1 MSLATLIQQA
11 RSAWNVIRNETT
23 EGANTKTRVADAA
36 DDILD
41 ALESSDIVKTND
53 SRLSD
58 ARPASDVYDWAKAA
72 TKPTYTKS
80 EIGLGNVDN
89 TSDVDKPVSTAQQT
103 AIDNAVI
110 GLYDDRGNY
119 DASTN
124 SFPTTGGSGT
134 SGAILKSDIWF
145 ISVAGTLGTKS
156 VKQGDTIRA
165 RVNAPGQTEA
175 NWAITSTGANLSYA
189 TQSEAESG
197 TENTK
202 VMTALRVVQSFV
214 YQAINYTFS
223 GLNTTSKKIIGAINE
238 NYSSLT
244 ELFSRWTDSAS
255 TGFVKFDVEAGACH
269 SVTDSTFN
277 LLKSG
282 YGRIKGTKVTFE
294 AQSVAFPASYGLVYA
309 KINSAGVLVTGGSVD
324 YATEFPLFY
333 LFTGVSGTYY
343 VALESHNFNF
353 NTNVSGFLHK
363 AIGVQIVGSGGNVV
377 VANTNTQVA
386 ISGNAELLDH
396 GLSADITD
404 TAGVGVVWIQDYLN
418 ASGQWALNTLAAN
431 LAPRYNVGG
440 TPTLLD
446 SGKFGVYRL
455 YATKQDG
462 NTNAA
467 RYLAI
472 MDTAQYS
479 NQNAAQAAINANTV
493 AAASGA
499 LVSVEVAQIG
509 FAIVRA
515 DGVVVATTV
524 SKQTL
529 TMQSASG
536 SAATAAGTSL
546 IPFDGIT
553 ATNVQDGLAQEN
565 AKAIHKDT
573 ANEYSTITEKTTFAD
588 ADVFLMED
596 SAAGFAKKK
605 WTFSNFFSYFVN
617 TKTVSTLNTTSKILT
632 GAINEVRAG
641 GINASAVDVSTWA
654 LGEERPIGA
663 RKNATT
669 GAPEFAPNIGVI
681 DVYALS
687 TTYKNYLTTEA
698 NWLDTNGRPVATIIT
713 GWGLQCQRYTT
724 TDYVYE
730 CVEDNKWT
738 RYPLVATLD
747 IYNVP
752 AAAITAITTAGN
764 WTGVNYTGTALT
776 GCWKGMRYVSATYVY
791 EFYDDNIPCRTARV

>member
-1 MSLATLIQQA
+1 MSFATLIQQA
-11 RSAWNVIRNETT
+11 RNAWNVIRNETA
-23 EGANTKTRVADAA
+23 EGANTKTRVSDAA

-58 ARPASDVYDWAKAA
+58 ARPASDVYPWAKALN
-72 TKPTYTKS
+72 KPTYTANEVGAQPAEAGKGLSTNDYTTAEKNKLASIDATHYGVPLQSTAELAALTDYADKQRHYVEDDLSDYFYDAQATSGDVAPANQTGGIGWWKKVAVGGETAASIKAKYESNPDTNAYTNAEKS
-80 EIGLGNVDN
+80 KLASITAIFTTELKSAYDAAV
-89 TSDVDKPVSTAQQT
+89 SWVST
-103 AIDNAVI
+103 N
-110 GLYDDRGNY
+110 
-119 DASTN
+119 
-124 SFPTTGGSGT
+124 GSN
-134 SGAILKSDIWF
+134 ILSNI
-145 ISVAGTLGTKS
+145 
-156 VKQGDTIRA
+156 
-165 RVNAPGQTEA
+165 
-175 NWAITSTGANLSYA
+175 
-189 TQSEAESG
+189 
-197 TENTK
+197 
-202 VMTALRVVQSFV
+202 
-214 YQAINYTFS
+214 
-223 GLNTTSKKIIGAINE
+223 
-238 NYSSLT
+238 T
-244 ELFSRWTDSAS
+244 ELFSRWTDAAS
-255 TGFVKFDVEAGACH
+255 TGFVKFDVEAGDCH
-269 SVTDSTFN
+269 SVTGSTFN

-282 YGRIKGTKVTFE
+282 YGRIKGTKVTFA
-294 AQSVAFPASYGLVYA
+294 AQSVAFPASYGFVFA
-309 KINSAGVLVTGGSVD
+309 KINSSGVLVTGVSVD

-343 VALESHNFNF
+343 VAWEAHNFNF

-363 AIGVQIVGSGGNVV
+363 AVGVQIVGSGGNVV
-377 VANTNTQVA
+377 IGSTNTQVA

-404 TAGVGVVWIQDYLN
+404 TAGAGVVWIQDYLN
-418 ASGQWALNTLAAN
+418 ASGLWALNTLSAN
-431 LAPRYNVGG
+431 LSPKYNVGG
-440 TPTLLD
+440 TPTALD
-446 SGKFGVYRL
+446 AGKFGVYRL

-472 MDTAQYS
+472 MDVTQYS

-493 AAASGA
+493 AAATGA
-499 LVSVEVAQIG
+499 LISVEIAQLG

-515 DGVVVATTV
+515 DGVVMATTPL
-524 SKQTL
+524 KQTL

-546 IPFDGIT
+546 IPFDGIP
-553 ATNVQDGLAQEN
+553 ATNVQAGLEQEN

-605 WTFSNFFSYFVN
+605 WSFSNFFSYFVN
-617 TKTVSTLNTTSKILT
+617 TKTASTLNTTTKTIT
-632 GAINEVRAG
+632 GAINEVRSG
-641 GINASAVDVSTWA
+641 GINASAVDVSTWD

-669 GAPEFAPNIGVI
+669 GAAEFAPNIGVI

-687 TTYKNYLTTEA
+687 TTYKTYLTTEA
-698 NWLDTNGRPVATIIT
+698 NWLDANGRPVATIIT
-713 GWGLQCQRYTT
+713 GWGLQCQRYITAS
-724 TDYVYE
+724 YVYE
-730 CVEDNKWT
+730 CVEDNKWA
-738 RYPLVATLD
+738 RYPLVAALD

-752 AAAITAITTAGN
+752 SAAITAITTAGN
-764 WTGVNYTGTALT
+764 WTGVNYTGAALT

-791 EFYDDNIPCRTARV
+791 EFYDDNTPCRTTRA